1 MMSEILI
8 LKGNFVYTEKPEEFV
23 IKEKSYVVVE
33 DGLVKD
39 FYDLLPAMYDDY
51 EVIDYGDSIIIPGF
65 IDLHLHGGQYLQTGM
80 GMTKEL
86 LDWLNDYTYIL
97 EAKFKDREFAEA
109 VYGKFVK
116 DLARY
121 GTTRSCVYSSS
132 ALVGTEVLIEA
143 FKERGLYAYVGKVD
157 MDRNAPEYITVDCKT
172 SLEETEY
179 LLKKYGDEEMVRPI
193 VNPRFAPTSSKEQLD
208 GLGRLASKY
217 NSKIQSHISENKKEI
232 EWVKELY
239 PERNSYTDVYEY
251 YNLLKPNDTLMAH
264 AIYLSDEE
272 LEIMKRKEITLVHC
286 PDSNINVRSG
296 IMPVKDYMKKGM
308 KIGLGSDIAGGH
320 KISMN
325 EAIVRAVQLSKIDCV
340 VNSKEDYLSISES
353 FYLATKGGGEFFG
366 KVGSFEKGYE
376 FDALVIKCDS
386 LMADLYPVADRLEK
400 FLYTGDD
407 RSIEDVYV
415 KANKIKR

>member
-1 MMSEILI
+1 MSNILI
-8 LKGNFVYTEKPEEFV
+8 LKGNFVYTEKPEEYT
-23 IKEKSYVVVE
+23 IKEKSYIVVE
-33 DGLVKD
+33 DGIVKE
-39 FYDLLPAMYDDY
+39 FYDLLPAMYDEY

-65 IDLHLHGGQYLQTGM
+65 VDLHLHAGQYLQRGM

-86 LDWLNDYTYIL
+86 LEWLNDYTYIL

-109 VYGKFVK
+109 VYAKFVR

-143 FKERGLYAYVGKVD
+143 YKERGLYAYVGKVD

-179 LLKKYGDEEMVRPI
+179 LLNKYADEDMVK
-193 VNPRFAPTSSKEQLD
+193 VMVTPRFAPTSTREQLD
-208 GLGRLASKY
+208 GLGKLASKY
-217 NSKIQSHISENKKEI
+217 SAKVQSHISESKKELD
-232 EWVKELY
+232 WVRELY
-239 PERNSYTDVYEY
+239 PERDSYTDVYEH

-264 AIYLSDEE
+264 AIYLDDEE
-272 LEIMKRKEITLVHC
+272 IEIMKRKEIRLVHC

-296 IMPVKDYMKKGM
+296 IMPIKKYMKMGM
-308 KIGLGSDIAGGH
+308 KLGLGTDIAGGH
-320 KISMN
+320 KIAMN

-340 VNSKEDYLSISES
+340 INEKEDYLSITES

-366 KVGSFEKGYE
+366 KVGSFESGYE
-376 FDALVIKCDS
+376 FDALVIGCDS
-386 LMADLYPVADRLEK
+386 LMEDLYSVSDRLEK

-407 RSIEDVYV
+407 RFIKEVYV
-415 KANKIKR
+415 KGNTIKR